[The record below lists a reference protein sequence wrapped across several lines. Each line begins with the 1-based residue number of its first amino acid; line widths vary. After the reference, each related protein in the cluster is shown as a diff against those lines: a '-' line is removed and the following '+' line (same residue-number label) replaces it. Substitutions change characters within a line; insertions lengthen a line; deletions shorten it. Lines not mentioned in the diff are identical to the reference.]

1 MLATVL
7 GPLCRLRKREDVIQ
21 DATILDETCLSVV
34 DQVRK
39 QGAEAVADHFGEDFV
54 SRREEG
60 DGTPLSDLLPVFP
73 FREENAD
80 VRLSSIFP
88 LKKIC

>member
-1 MLATVL
+1 M
-7 GPLCRLRKREDVIQ
+7 
-21 DATILDETCLSVV
+21 DAGTDY
-34 DQVRK
+34 
-39 QGAEAVADHFGEDFV
+39 FGEDFV